1 MNINTKSILSKKG
14 MDTVKDTLSKIENM
28 NAIDLTDFNEGS
40 MAFLTSITIG
50 SEDTI
55 SKCVDTLRTKI
66 EENEIHPNILW
77 VSILLLLGRK
87 DIGERSKAMTLFVLI
102 NWEEAPYK
110 DLMPLW
116 VIFMDTYIPNSLL
129 RPLP

>member
-1 MNINTKSILSKKG
+1 MNINIKSILKKI
-14 MDTVKDTLSKIENM
+14 DINT
-28 NAIDLTDFNEGS
+28 IDLTDFNEGS
-40 MAFLTSITIG
+40 MAFLISITIG
-50 SEDTI
+50 SKDTI

-87 DIGERSKAMTLFVLI
+87 DIGECSKAMTLFALI
-102 NWEEAPYK
+102 NWEDAPYK